1 MMPILSLSQAT
12 MSCSKSIHIHC
23 NTLRMSFC
31 LSTRTTLESCLT
43 DSIVF
48 RSMISMANSN
58 AQRDPIILT
67 DERLENSQVVKKVLD
82 NIYNLDIG
90 EQKTDRDMFL
100 LRYVIDFAKKW
111 EMETVL
117 KMIQK
122 EMWRRIDSKS
132 ETPDSFYHFLIA
144 LALGDHKLAATY
156 FASPTTQ
163 TSIQSAK
170 PAVAPSTNPVP
181 DSEDEDESDD
191 SSEEEDESES
201 DSNDSSE
208 DESEPS
214 GASGMAQKMEI
225 AASATSTDIPWLPPY
240 LSDDLSDNLLTS
252 SLQGKRYAFDLNCMP
267 YREFLLLSPTVV
279 WIILQVQGP
288 VGRNWSRQKQIEC
301 MDDLLNKAC
310 KSSSHVIFRSRAE
323 YRSSS

>member
-1 MMPILSLSQAT
+1 
-12 MSCSKSIHIHC
+12 
-23 NTLRMSFC
+23 
-31 LSTRTTLESCLT
+31 
-43 DSIVF
+43 
-48 RSMISMANSN
+48 MISMANSN
-58 AQRDPIILT
+58 AQRDPIVLT
-67 DERLENSQVVKKVLD
+67 DDRLENSQVIEKVLD
-82 NIYNLDIG
+82 IIYNLDIG

-163 TSIQSAK
+163 TSIQSSQK
-170 PAVAPSTNPVP
+170 AVAPST
-181 DSEDEDESDD
+181 DSDSEDESDD
-191 SSEEEDESES
+191 SSGEEDESES
-201 DSNDSSE
+201 DSSDSSE
-208 DESEPS
+208 DESEPG

-225 AASATSTDIPWLPPY
+225 TASATSTDIPWSPPY
-240 LSDDLSDNLLTS
+240 LSDDLSDNLLSS

-267 YREFLLLSPTVV
+267 YRVFLLLSPTVV